1 MNNTIKLVRYSIG
14 VDIKSFF
21 LQNVKMKF
29 YVPVI
34 IINLLFLTGCSKQT
48 VDIYAAGYEELE
60 DGGVAA
66 VYWKNGER
74 IALTNASGPAWAI
87 SIVVSGSDVYIAGFE
102 ASENSM
108 QEAVY
113 WKNGEKTVLTANAV
127 SAWAASIAVSGSDVY
142 VAGMEMNARS
152 RFSAVYWKNG
162 EKNYLS
168 NEPLSSVASAIAVSD
183 SIVYIGGNDLNGEP
197 AGVKAVY
204 WKNGEKTV
212 LTENSGNASV
222 SAIAVSG
229 SDIYLAGSE
238 DAVNTYWKNG
248 VKTAI
253 GDGTTVSSIDSI
265 AVSGSDVYTAGREIN
280 EEGKSTAVFWKNRK
294 KTILTEKNHS
304 GLANAIRVSGKAGPG
319 GPDCYIAGRDTDA
332 DNVSSAVYW
341 INGTKVILPK
351 GTGVTSAT
359 ANDIFLVEKN

>member
-1 MNNTIKLVRYSIG
+1 ML
-14 VDIKSFF
+14 
-21 LQNVKMKF
+21 KMKF
-29 YVPVI
+29 YALVI
-34 IINLLFLTGCSKQT
+34 ISLFIIAGCSKQA
-48 VDIYAAGYEELE
+48 VDIYVAGYEELE
-60 DGGVAA
+60 DGGVTA

-74 IALTNASGPAWAI
+74 TALSNDSGPAWAI

-102 ASENSM
+102 AGGQGM

-113 WKNGEKTVLTANAV
+113 WKNGEKTVLASNAV

-162 EKNYLS
+162 EKTYLS
-168 NEPLSSVASAIAVSD
+168 NEPLSSVASAIAVAD
-183 SIVYIGGNDLNGEP
+183 SMVYIGGNDLNGEP
-197 AGVKAVY
+197 SGVKAVY

-222 SAIAVSG
+222 TAIAVSG
-229 SDIYLAGSE
+229 GDIYIAGSE
-238 DAVNTYWKNG
+238 DAVNVYWKNG
-248 VKTAI
+248 VKTAL
-253 GDGTTVSSIDSI
+253 GDGTTVSSVDSI
-265 AVSGSDVYTAGREIN
+265 AVSGVGAAFGGDVYTAGREIN

-304 GLANAIRVSGKAGPG
+304 GLASAIRVGGKAGPG
-319 GPDCYIAGRDTDA
+319 GPDCYVAGRDTDA
-332 DNVSSAVYW
+332 GNVSSAVYW

-351 GTGVTSAT
+351 GAGVTSAT
-359 ANDIFLVEKN
+359 ANDIYLVEKN